1 MAYHYHYY
9 SVGRID
15 NKAQNTVDAQAPP
28 QHHQGGSSEAPRKH
42 VGRLSHY
49 HRQLSPLHPSW
60 INSYERTNQRTPSNQ
75 WLLLS
80 SLSTADNCA
89 WELMQLQL
97 VHSLT
102 VVESSQYSIS
112 PVSTSILFSD
122 PIGFS
127 QKANLLNLH
136 RFHRAICDASRKYG
150 TGQMVCP
157 SVVLITAVECRWVRS
172 PLGMQRDGRT
182 KDSVCL
188 PYQVSSIIFLQSIP
202 RFRCVTAIRHR
213 NLACIVNE
221 DDGIHHL
228 YGDDWRGWLD
238 CGGWFKRT
246 CWVAR
251 MTWHAIE
258 RTLSHIINT
267 SLIYWLATEAIWEKF
282 LLSSRIGWTIA
293 LLFRT

>member
-122 PIGFS
+122 PMGFS

-172 PLGMQRDGRT
+172 PLGMQREDEGLCVST
-182 KDSVCL
+182 ISSVINHFLTIDS
-188 PYQVSSIIFLQSIP
+188 PFSM
-202 RFRCVTAIRHR
+202 RHR
-213 NLACIVNE
+213 HPPPQSGVYSE
-221 DDGIHHL
+221 
-228 YGDDWRGWLD
+228 WRWWNTPPIWGRL
-238 CGGWFKRT
+238 T
-246 CWVAR
+246 R
-251 MTWHAIE
+251 MTKLW
-258 RTLSHIINT
+258 
-267 SLIYWLATEAIWEKF
+267 WLV
-282 LLSSRIGWTIA
+282 
-293 LLFRT
+293 